1 MMYVGKVNGQ
11 VCVCADQ
18 GKPAGGKIM
27 SHYLS
32 NVKA

>member
-1 MMYVGKVNGQ
+1 MMYVGKVNDRM
-11 VCVCADQ
+11 CVCADQ
-18 GKPAGGKIM
+18 GKPARGKIV